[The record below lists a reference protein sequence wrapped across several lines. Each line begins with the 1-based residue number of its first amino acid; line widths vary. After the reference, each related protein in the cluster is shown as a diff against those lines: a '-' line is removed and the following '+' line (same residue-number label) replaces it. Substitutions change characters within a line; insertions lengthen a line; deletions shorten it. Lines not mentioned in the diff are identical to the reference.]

1 MTMDFGQIETARAV
15 FRGSSALPLAWKAV
29 PLAKIG
35 VSALVSRAI
44 PSVTGVLKSAS
55 APARS
60 EPLFGAAPRTLS
72 TVHATG

>member
-1 MTMDFGQIETARAV
+1 MIETARAV
-15 FRGSSALPLAWKAV
+15 SIAGGWSAMPLSWKACS
-29 PLAKIG
+29 LGEIG